1 MKKQQCRL
9 PLASTA
15 LLGAVAAPL
24 CLGANLDL
32 SINPGV
38 AEQSDTRT
46 PQNVSPGLGF
56 SVQDPLLNVAVDY
69 KFKAQIDESGLSH
82 KDKEAQHVGAAL
94 SSRKL
99 DQLLGFR
106 TQLRATS
113 LFREGDSYVHRISPG
128 FTRPLTKL
136 ATLNLNYQYSLN
148 KPSAAAA
155 EQEERSYSL
164 GLQGSLGNGR
174 LNWSG
179 AWRSADTQVG
189 QPLMRTLES
198 FDFRSNYLI
207 APDIKL
213 EFSGAIK
220 QGANIRANS
229 VVTNDET
236 RYGAGFSWAPSERY
250 SMSFAVN
257 HLTKSQTGDAQILR
271 SGSFNWYPMQ
281 DVSFTLNYG
290 DQLVEGAP
298 GVLVTTELD
307 LGRL

>member
-1 MKKQQCRL
+1 VKKQHRLL
-9 PLASTA
+9 PLSATA
-15 LLGAVAAPL
+15 LLSAVAAPL

-32 SINPGV
+32 SVNPGV
-38 AEQSDTRT
+38 TAQNDANK

-56 SVQDPLLNVAVDY
+56 SVQDPFLNVAVDY
-69 KFKAQIDESGLSH
+69 KFQAQVDESGLSH
-82 KDKEAQHVGAAL
+82 KDKEAQHLGAAL

-106 TQLRATS
+106 TQVRAAS
-113 LFREGDSYVHRISPG
+113 LFRDGDSYIHRISPG
-128 FTRPLTKL
+128 FTRPLAKL

-148 KPSAAAA
+148 KPSATAV
-155 EQEERSYSL
+155 EQEEQSYSL
-164 GLQGSLGNGR
+164 GLQGSLDDGR

-189 QPLMRTLES
+189 QPLTRTLET

-213 EFSGAIK
+213 ELSGAIK
-220 QGANIRANS
+220 QSANIRANS
-229 VVTNDET
+229 EVYHDET
-236 RYGAGFSWAPSERY
+236 RYGAGFSWAPSQQY

-257 HLTKSQTGDAQILR
+257 HLTKSQTGEAEILR

-281 DVSFTLNYG
+281 DVTFTLNYG

-298 GVLVTTELD
+298 GVLLTTELD